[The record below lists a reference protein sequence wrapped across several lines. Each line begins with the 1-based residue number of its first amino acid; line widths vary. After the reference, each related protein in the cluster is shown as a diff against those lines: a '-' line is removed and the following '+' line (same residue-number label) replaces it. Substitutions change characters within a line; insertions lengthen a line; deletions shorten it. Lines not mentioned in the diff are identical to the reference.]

1 MGADVSGFNTI
12 QISELR
18 IICDRLF
25 TALEKSGMAK
35 IELDKDYYWVI
46 DETELYNVYQSP
58 KVGSI
63 GQLSDDLSSIRQILS
78 DGYELIPWHELS
90 HLAPIL
96 HYISLKL
103 SIK

>member
-12 QISELR
+12 QISEIR

-25 TALEKSGMAK
+25 TALEKSGVAK

-46 DETELYNVYQSP
+46 DKTELYNFYQSP
-58 KVGSI
+58 KGVSI
-63 GQLSDDLSSIRQILS
+63 GQLSNDLSSTSQILS
-78 DGYELIPWHELS
+78 DDYELIPWHELS
-90 HLAPIL
+90 HRASIL
-96 HYISLKL
+96 QYISLKL